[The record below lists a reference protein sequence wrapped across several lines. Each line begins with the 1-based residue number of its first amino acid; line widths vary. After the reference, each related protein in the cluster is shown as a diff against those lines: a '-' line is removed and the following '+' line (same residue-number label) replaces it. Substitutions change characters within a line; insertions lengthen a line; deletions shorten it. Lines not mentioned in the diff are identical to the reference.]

1 MTRPPTYFLRAPGN
15 PRADHL
21 YDTEGAA
28 VKDAKRIAKDIGKPV
43 LVECNYYDGA
53 GWQPLR
59 IEGRAE

>member
-1 MTRPPTYFLRAPGN
+1 MTRPAYRLRGPG
-15 PRADHL
+15 ASGGGL

-28 VKDAKRIAKDIGKPV
+28 VKYARRIAQAIGKPV

-59 IEGRAE
+59 IEGRPS